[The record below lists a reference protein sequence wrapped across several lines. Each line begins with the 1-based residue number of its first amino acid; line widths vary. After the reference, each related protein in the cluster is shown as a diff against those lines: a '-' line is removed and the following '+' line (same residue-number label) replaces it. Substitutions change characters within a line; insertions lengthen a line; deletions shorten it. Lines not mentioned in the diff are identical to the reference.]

1 MQLVKALFFQKE
13 SPRQGSA
20 ENVLQGHRTN
30 TLKSNDDGQ
39 ATRQPRSK
47 ALSVSFQ
54 DETIPLNL
62 KNQPPSWKNNWTEK
76 HLGLRL
82 ASQMERECEQK
93 NH

>member
-1 MQLVKALFFQKE
+1 MCCKDTGQIRLRVTMMDKQLVSLVPK
-13 SPRQGSA
+13 
-20 ENVLQGHRTN
+20 
-30 TLKSNDDGQ
+30 
-39 ATRQPRSK
+39 
-47 ALSVSFQ
+47 LSVSFQ
-54 DETIPLNL
+54 DKIPLNL